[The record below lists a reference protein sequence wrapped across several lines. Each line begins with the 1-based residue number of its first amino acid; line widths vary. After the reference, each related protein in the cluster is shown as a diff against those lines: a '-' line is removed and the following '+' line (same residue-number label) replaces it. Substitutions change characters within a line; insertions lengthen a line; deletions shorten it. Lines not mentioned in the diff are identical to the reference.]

1 MHEYGLVEG
10 LLSLVDENVRM
21 HAGKRAVRVEVGV
34 EGGAVD
40 EQFLR
45 DAFDTFKVTTTARDA
60 ELLVVCKPLEV
71 WCLGCATKASVP
83 HGHDHDLTCP
93 TCGGPA
99 VRVSS
104 ESEIYLKSVEIEV

>member
-34 EGGAVD
+34 GGGAVD

-60 ELLVVCKPLEV
+60 ELVVVYTPFDV
-71 WCLGCATKASVP
+71 WCPDCGTKKHVALGNYF
-83 HGHDHDLTCP
+83 TCP
-93 TCGGPA
+93 TCGGPQ
-99 VRVSS
+99 VRAASAREV
-104 ESEIYLKSVEIEV
+104 YLKSVEIEV

>member
-1 MHEYGLVEG
+1 MHEYGLVQSI
-10 LLSLVDENVRM
+10 LSLVDQNVRM

-34 EGGAVD
+34 KGGAVE

-45 DAFDTFKVTTTARDA
+45 DAFDTFKVATTARDA
-60 ELLVVCKPLEV
+60 ELVVVCTPLEV
-71 WCLGCATKASVP
+71 WCLDCGTKASVP
-83 HGHDHDLTCP
+83 RGHDHGLTCR
-93 TCGGPA
+93 TWGGPA